1 MFNTSI
7 SLLVR
12 RFCINNS
19 EKIVRYFDK
28 FGHRNNHIDTMDS
41 SKNIVWMDMEMT
53 GLDLEKDKIMEVACV
68 ITDEDLNPITDGLN
82 IVISQSNGMY
92 DQLNEW
98 CKLNH
103 TKSGLIFDCE
113 KSIISLKEAEN
124 SLLNF
129 LQTYVKSQQCPLAGN
144 TVYMDRYFLSKNMP
158 RVNDY
163 LHYRIID
170 VSSVKELIKR
180 WHPEVFAKMPK
191 KTLQHRALPDIKES
205 IAELSYYKK
214 HVFNKICHET

>member
-1 MFNTSI
+1 
-7 SLLVR
+7 
-12 RFCINNS
+12 
-19 EKIVRYFDK
+19 
-28 FGHRNNHIDTMDS
+28 MDS

-170 VSSVKELIKR
+170 VSSVKELIKYNK
-180 WHPEVFAKMPK
+180 FFFYFSFLLLYIYIYIFMILINIYYTGGGIQKFSQKCLK
-191 KTLQHRALPDIKES
+191 KLYNT
-205 IAELSYYKK
+205 ELCQILRKA
-214 HVFNKICHET
+214 